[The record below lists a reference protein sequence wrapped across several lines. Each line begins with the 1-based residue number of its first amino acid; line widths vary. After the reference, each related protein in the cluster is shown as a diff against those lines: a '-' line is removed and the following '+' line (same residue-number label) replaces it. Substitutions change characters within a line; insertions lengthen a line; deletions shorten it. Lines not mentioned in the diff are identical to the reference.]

1 MANKNISDQLSWF
14 LIDLKNIPFSDF
26 FKVKFE
32 KQLWVFEQV
41 KNNFLT
47 LNNFLETSLDPRMLT
62 FLTSQLVA
70 LLPAIGALSIISI
83 IVSLTTQIF
92 MQDINL
98 HALE

>member
-62 FLTSQLVA
+62 FLTSQLF
-70 LLPAIGALSIISI
+70 L
-83 IVSLTTQIF
+83 Q
-92 MQDINL
+92 
-98 HALE
+98 